1 MANIYEVAELAGV
14 SLATVS
20 RVINP
25 GAKVSEKTRQ
35 KVLDAMRELGYQP
48 NSIAQS
54 LATRSSNS
62 VGVLVSELHGP
73 FFGAMLSSIE
83 QTLKAAGKFVLVA
96 AGHSKEEQEREAIR
110 FLVSRNCDALIVH
123 VERLPDK
130 FLVDHDH
137 NTTPL
142 VVMNRKVRGLNDHC
156 FSLNN
161 ELGGFLATQSLL
173 KRKHK
178 RIAYI
183 SGPLDWVDAKQRFA
197 GHKRALEEAGVK
209 LDERLLHE
217 GDYHETGGQ
226 DALNALFAKNIP
238 FTAVV
243 CANDEMAA
251 GAMAAAHERGL
262 ELPEGAVHRRFRRR
276 AHLAVRVPE
285 ADHRSLSHRRHGHDG
300 GTLGAQTRLRTGAGR
315 AADVRAQARGTRLG
329 GGSGE
334 VGKWGHSSFPCNN
347 WCALTWSSSLC
358 KLLQGNEECP
368 HFPPSA
374 PF

>member
-1 MANIYEVAELAGV
+1 VANIYEVAELAGV

-25 GAKVSEKTRQ
+25 GARVSDQTRA
-35 KVLDAMRELGYQP
+35 KVLAAMKQLGYRP

-73 FFGAMLSSIE
+73 FFGAMLSAIE

-96 AGHSKEEQEREAIR
+96 AGHNNEEQELEAIR

-142 VVMNRKVRGLNDHC
+142 AVMNRKVRGLADHC

-161 ELGGFLATQSLL
+161 ELGGYLATRSLL
-173 KRKHK
+173 AKKHR

-183 SGPLDWVDAKQRFA
+183 AGPLDWVDAKQRLA
-197 GHKRALEEAGVK
+197 GHKRALAEGGIK
-209 LDERLLHE
+209 YDERLLVE
-217 GDYHETGGQ
+217 SDYHESGGQ
-226 DALNALFAKNIP
+226 DALNELFARGLP

-251 GAMAAAHERGL
+251 GAMAAAHERKL
-262 ELPEGAVHRRFRRR
+262 ELPRELSIVGFDDAPISRYVYPKLTTIHY
-276 AHLAVRVPE
+276 PI
-285 ADHRSLSHRRHGHDG
+285 ADMARMAARWV
-300 GTLGAQTRLRTGAGR
+300 LRNVYDQSQ
-315 AADVRAQARGTRLG
+315 DVQQVFEPKLIERDSVSQA
-329 GGSGE
+329 
-334 VGKWGHSSFPCNN
+334 P
-347 WCALTWSSSLC
+347 
-358 KLLQGNEECP
+358 
-368 HFPPSA
+368 
-374 PF
+374 

>member
-25 GAKVSEKTRQ
+25 GAKVSEKTRE
-35 KVLDAMRELGYQP
+35 KVLAAMEQLGYKP

-54 LATRSSNS
+54 LATRTSNA

-73 FFGAMLSSIE
+73 FFGAMLSAIE
-83 QTLKAAGKFVLVA
+83 KTFKAAGKFVLVA
-96 AGHSKEEQEREAIR
+96 AGHSNEAQEREAIR

-123 VERLPDK
+123 VEALPDK

-137 NTTPL
+137 EKTPL
-142 VVMNRKVRGLNDHC
+142 IVMNRKVRGLADRC

-161 ELGGFLATQSLL
+161 ELGGYLATQSLL
-173 KRKHK
+173 KLKHK

-183 SGPLDWVDAKQRFA
+183 SGPLDWVDAKQRLA

-209 LDERLLHE
+209 FDERLLFE

-226 DALNALFAKNIP
+226 DALNALFEKQIP

-262 ELPEGAVHRRFRRR
+262 ELPRELSIVGFDDAPISRYVYPKLTTVHY
-276 AHLAVRVPE
+276 PI
-285 ADHRSLSHRRHGHDG
+285 ADMSAMAARWVLKHVYEHEQVDV
-300 GTLGAQTRLRTGAGR
+300 QTAFEPKLIQRDSIGR
-315 AADVRAQARGTRLG
+315 PA
-329 GGSGE
+329 
-334 VGKWGHSSFPCNN
+334 
-347 WCALTWSSSLC
+347 
-358 KLLQGNEECP
+358 
-368 HFPPSA
+368 
-374 PF
+374 

>member
-20 RVINP
+20 RVINT

-35 KVLDAMRELGYQP
+35 KVLAAMEQLGYKP

-54 LATRSSNS
+54 LATRSSNA

-73 FFGAMLSSIE
+73 FFGAMLSAIE
-83 QTLKAAGKFVLVA
+83 KTFKAAGKFVLVA
-96 AGHSKEEQEREAIR
+96 AGHSNEAQEREAIR

-123 VERLPDK
+123 VEALPDK

-137 NTTPL
+137 ESTPL
-142 VVMNRKVRGLNDHC
+142 IVMNRKVRGLADRC

-161 ELGGFLATQSLL
+161 ELGGYLATQSLL
-173 KRKHK
+173 KLKHR

-183 SGPLDWVDAKQRFA
+183 SGPLDWVDAKQRLS
-197 GHKRALEEAGVK
+197 GHRRALEEGGVK
-209 LDERLLHE
+209 YDERLLHE

-226 DALNALFAKNIP
+226 EALNALFAQNLP

-262 ELPEGAVHRRFRRR
+262 ELPRELSIVGFDDAPISRYVYPKLTTVHY
-276 AHLAVRVPE
+276 PI
-285 ADHRSLSHRRHGHDG
+285 ADMADM
-300 GTLGAQTRLRTGAGR
+300 
-315 AADVRAQARGTRLG
+315 AARWVLKNVYEQQQIEIRQAF
-329 GGSGE
+329 E
-334 VGKWGHSSFPCNN
+334 P
-347 WCALTWSSSLC
+347 
-358 KLLQGNEECP
+358 KLVSRDSVARP
-368 HFPPSA
+368 A
-374 PF
+374 

>member
-1 MANIYEVAELAGV
+1 MPSACWYP
-14 SLATVS
+14 SCTV
-20 RVINP
+20 
-25 GAKVSEKTRQ
+25 
-35 KVLDAMRELGYQP
+35 
-48 NSIAQS
+48 
-54 LATRSSNS
+54 RSS
-62 VGVLVSELHGP
+62 
-73 FFGAMLSSIE
+73 ARCCRAIE

-96 AGHSKEEQEREAIR
+96 AGHSNEEQEREAIR

-142 VVMNRKVRGLNDHC
+142 VVMNRKVRGLADHC

-161 ELGGFLATQSLL
+161 ELGGYLATQSLI

-197 GHKRALEEAGVK
+197 GHKRALAEAGVK
-209 LDERLLHE
+209 FDERLLHE

-226 DALNALFAKNIP
+226 DALNALYAKDIP

-262 ELPEGAVHRRFRRR
+262 ELPRELSIVGFDDAPISRYVYPKLTTIHYPIADMGTMAARWVLKHVYDQKQDVQQVFEPKLVERDSVSR
-276 AHLAVRVPE
+276 A
-285 ADHRSLSHRRHGHDG
+285 
-300 GTLGAQTRLRTGAGR
+300 
-315 AADVRAQARGTRLG
+315 
-329 GGSGE
+329 
-334 VGKWGHSSFPCNN
+334 
-347 WCALTWSSSLC
+347 
-358 KLLQGNEECP
+358 
-368 HFPPSA
+368 
-374 PF
+374 

>member
-1 MANIYEVAELAGV
+1 M
-14 SLATVS
+14 
-20 RVINP
+20 
-25 GAKVSEKTRQ
+25 
-35 KVLDAMRELGYQP
+35 
-48 NSIAQS
+48 
-54 LATRSSNS
+54 
-62 VGVLVSELHGP
+62 
-73 FFGAMLSSIE
+73 
-83 QTLKAAGKFVLVA
+83 LVA
-96 AGHSKEEQEREAIR
+96 AGHSNEEQEREAIR

-142 VVMNRKVRGLNDHC
+142 VVMNRKVRGLADHC

-161 ELGGFLATQSLL
+161 ELGGYLATQSLL

-197 GHKRALEEAGVK
+197 GHKRALAEAGVK
-209 LDERLLHE
+209 FDERLLHE

-262 ELPEGAVHRRFRRR
+262 ELPRDLSIVGFDDAPISRYVY
-276 AHLAVRVPE
+276 PE
-285 ADHRSLSHRRHGHDG
+285 AHHRSLSDRRHGTHG
-300 GTLGAQTRLRTGAGR
+300 VALGAQARLRPAAARR
-315 AADVRAQARGTRLG
+315 AAGVRAQARRARLRRPACVMLANRHRAIGTILIVALSGFLMGFDGSLFTGAVGFIEAEFALNAFELGWAVTSHGRGCHACPFSSPVRSPIAFGRRTVLRLATC
-329 GGSGE
+329 
-334 VGKWGHSSFPCNN
+334 VF
-347 WCALTWSSSLC
+347 AA
-358 KLLQGNEECP
+358 
-368 HFPPSA
+368 SA
-374 PF
+374 HCWRRCRRISRR

>member
-35 KVLDAMRELGYQP
+35 KVLSAMQQLGYQP

-62 VGVLVSELHGP
+62 VGVIVSELHGP
-73 FFGAMLSSIE
+73 FFGTMLSTIE
-83 QTLKAAGKFVLVA
+83 ETLKAAGKFVLVA

-123 VERLPDK
+123 CERLTDK

-137 NTTPL
+137 EKTPL
-142 VVMNRKVRGLNDHC
+142 VVMNRKVRGLADRC

-161 ELGGFLATQSLL
+161 ERGGFLATQSLL
-173 KRKHK
+173 QRKHK
-178 RIAYI
+178 KIAYI
-183 SGPLDWVDAKQRFA
+183 SGPLDWVDAKQRLA
-197 GHKRALEEAGVK
+197 GHKRALTEAGVK
-209 LDERLLHE
+209 FDERLLVE

-226 DALNALFAKNIP
+226 DALNALFAKGIP
-238 FTAVV
+238 FTALV

-262 ELPEGAVHRRFRRR
+262 DLPRELSIVGYDDAPISRYVYPKLTTVHYPVADMGRMAARWVLRNVYEQDHAVQQVFEPELVERNSVSR
-276 AHLAVRVPE
+276 AP
-285 ADHRSLSHRRHGHDG
+285 
-300 GTLGAQTRLRTGAGR
+300 
-315 AADVRAQARGTRLG
+315 
-329 GGSGE
+329 
-334 VGKWGHSSFPCNN
+334 
-347 WCALTWSSSLC
+347 
-358 KLLQGNEECP
+358 
-368 HFPPSA
+368 
-374 PF
+374 

>member
-35 KVLDAMRELGYQP
+35 KVLDAMRQLGYRP

-54 LATRSSNS
+54 LATRSSNA

-83 QTLKAAGKFVLVA
+83 RTLKAAGKFVLVA
-96 AGHSKEEQEREAIR
+96 AGHNNEDQEREAIR

-123 VERLPDK
+123 VEKVPDK
-130 FLVDHDH
+130 FLVEHDH

-142 VVMNRKVRGLNDHC
+142 VVVNRKVRGLNDHC

-173 KRKHK
+173 KKKHK

-183 SGPLDWVDAKQRFA
+183 SGPLDWVDARQRFT
-197 GHKRALEEAGVK
+197 GHRRALEEAGVRF
-209 LDERLLHE
+209 DERLLYE

-226 DALNALFAKNIP
+226 DALNALFAKNLP

-243 CANDEMAA
+243 CANDDMAA

-262 ELPEGAVHRRFRRR
+262 ELPKELSIVGFDDAPIARYVYPKLTTIRFPIADMGTMAARWVLKHVYEQAQDVQQVFEPRLVERDSVAV
-276 AHLAVRVPE
+276 P
-285 ADHRSLSHRRHGHDG
+285 
-300 GTLGAQTRLRTGAGR
+300 
-315 AADVRAQARGTRLG
+315 
-329 GGSGE
+329 
-334 VGKWGHSSFPCNN
+334 GK
-347 WCALTWSSSLC
+347 
-358 KLLQGNEECP
+358 
-368 HFPPSA
+368 
-374 PF
+374 

>member
-25 GAKVSEKTRQ
+25 GAKVSDKTRQ
-35 KVLDAMRELGYQP
+35 KVLVAMEQLGYKP

-54 LATRSSNS
+54 LATRSSNA

-73 FFGAMLSSIE
+73 FFGAMLSAIE
-83 QTLKAAGKFVLVA
+83 KTFKAAGKFVLVA
-96 AGHSKEEQEREAIR
+96 AGHNNEAQEREAIR

-123 VERLPDK
+123 VEALPDR
-130 FLVDHDH
+130 FLLDHDH
-137 NTTPL
+137 EKTPL
-142 VVMNRKVRGLNDHC
+142 IVMNRKVRGLADRC

-161 ELGGFLATQSLL
+161 ELGGYLAAQSLL
-173 KRKHK
+173 KLKHR

-183 SGPLDWVDAKQRFA
+183 SGPLDWVDAKQRLA
-197 GHKRALEEAGVK
+197 GHKRALAEAGVK
-209 LDERLLHE
+209 FDDRLLYE

-243 CANDEMAA
+243 CANDGMAA

-262 ELPEGAVHRRFRRR
+262 ELPRDLSIVGFDDAPIARYVYPKLTTIHY
-276 AHLAVRVPE
+276 PI
-285 ADHRSLSHRRHGHDG
+285 ADMAEMASRWVLKHVYEREPGDVQV
-300 GTLGAQTRLRTGAGR
+300 AFEPRLVMR
-315 AADVRAQARGTRLG
+315 DSIAR
-329 GGSGE
+329 
-334 VGKWGHSSFPCNN
+334 P
-347 WCALTWSSSLC
+347 A
-358 KLLQGNEECP
+358 
-368 HFPPSA
+368 
-374 PF
+374 

>member
-25 GAKVSEKTRQ
+25 GAKVSDKTRQ
-35 KVLDAMRELGYQP
+35 KVLAAMEQLGYKP

-54 LATRSSNS
+54 LATRSSNA

-73 FFGAMLSSIE
+73 FFGAMLSAIE
-83 QTLKAAGKFVLVA
+83 KTLKSAGKFVLVA
-96 AGHSKEEQEREAIR
+96 AGHSNEAQEREAIH

-123 VERLPDK
+123 VEALPDK
-130 FLVDHDH
+130 FLLEHDH
-137 NTTPL
+137 EKTPL
-142 VVMNRKVRGLNDHC
+142 IVMNRKVRGLADRC

-161 ELGGFLATQSLL
+161 ELGGYLAAQSLL
-173 KRKHK
+173 KLKHK

-183 SGPLDWVDAKQRFA
+183 SGPLDFVDAKQRLA

-209 LDERLLHE
+209 FDDRLLYE

-226 DALNALFAKNIP
+226 DALNALFAKNLP

-243 CANDEMAA
+243 CANDDMAA

-262 ELPEGAVHRRFRRR
+262 DLPRELSIVGFDDSPLSRFVYPKLTTI
-276 AHLAVRVPE
+276 HYPI
-285 ADHRSLSHRRHGHDG
+285 ADM
-300 GTLGAQTRLRTGAGR
+300 AEM
-315 AADVRAQARGTRLG
+315 AARWVLKNVYEHQQA
-329 GGSGE
+329 E
-334 VGKWGHSSFPCNN
+334 VQQSFEPM
-347 WCALTWSSSLC
+347 LVSRD
-358 KLLQGNEECP
+358 
-368 HFPPSA
+368 SA
-374 PF
+374 ARPA

>member
-25 GAKVSEKTRQ
+25 GAKVSDKTRQ
-35 KVLDAMRELGYQP
+35 KVLAAMRELGYQP

-83 QTLKAAGKFVLVA
+83 KTLKAAGKFVMVA
-96 AGHSKEEQEREAIR
+96 AGHSNEEQEREAIR
-110 FLVSRNCDALIVH
+110 FLVGRNCDALIVH
-123 VERLPDK
+123 VERLSDK

-142 VVMNRKVRGLNDHC
+142 VVMNRKVRGLADHC

-161 ELGGFLATQSLL
+161 ELGGYLATKSLL
-173 KRKHK
+173 KHKHK

-197 GHKRALEEAGVK
+197 GHKRALAEAGIAF
-209 LDERLLHE
+209 DERLLHE
-217 GDYHETGGQ
+217 GDYHETGGSE
-226 DALNALFAKNIP
+226 ALSHLLATGVSFS
-238 FTAVV
+238 AVV
-243 CANDEMAA
+243 CANDDMAA
-251 GAMAAAHERGL
+251 GAMAEAHDRGL
-262 ELPEGAVHRRFRRR
+262 KIPEQLSIVGFDDAPIARYVYPKLSTIHYPIADMSRMAARWVLKNVYGRRELEVQQAFEPKFVDRDS
-276 AHLAVRVPE
+276 LAR
-285 ADHRSLSHRRHGHDG
+285 
-300 GTLGAQTRLRTGAGR
+300 
-315 AADVRAQARGTRLG
+315 
-329 GGSGE
+329 
-334 VGKWGHSSFPCNN
+334 
-347 WCALTWSSSLC
+347 
-358 KLLQGNEECP
+358 
-368 HFPPSA
+368 PS
-374 PF
+374 

>member
-25 GAKVSEKTRQ
+25 GAKVSEKTRE
-35 KVLDAMRELGYQP
+35 KVLAAMEQLGYKP

-54 LATRSSNS
+54 LATRSSNA

-73 FFGAMLSSIE
+73 FFGAMLSAIE
-83 QTLKAAGKFVLVA
+83 KTFKAAGKLVLVA
-96 AGHSKEEQEREAIR
+96 AGHSNEAQEREAIR

-123 VERLPDK
+123 VEALPDK

-137 NTTPL
+137 EKTPL
-142 VVMNRKVRGLNDHC
+142 IIMNRKVRGLADRC

-161 ELGGFLATQSLL
+161 ELGGYLATQSLL
-173 KRKHK
+173 KLKHK

-183 SGPLDWVDAKQRFA
+183 SGPLSFVDARQRLT

-209 LDERLLHE
+209 FDERLLHE

-226 DALNALFAKNIP
+226 DALNALFAKKLP

-243 CANDEMAA
+243 CANDDMAA

-262 ELPEGAVHRRFRRR
+262 DLPQ
-276 AHLAVRVPE
+276 
-285 ADHRSLSHRRHGHDG
+285 DLSIIGFDDSPIARYVYPKLTTIHYPITDMANMAASWVLKHVYEREDIDVQHAFEPKLVERDSV
-300 GTLGAQTRLRTGAGR
+300 GR
-315 AADVRAQARGTRLG
+315 PA
-329 GGSGE
+329 
-334 VGKWGHSSFPCNN
+334 
-347 WCALTWSSSLC
+347 
-358 KLLQGNEECP
+358 
-368 HFPPSA
+368 
-374 PF
+374 

>member
-25 GAKVSEKTRQ
+25 GAKVSDKTRE
-35 KVLDAMRELGYQP
+35 KVLAAMEQLGYKP

-54 LATRSSNS
+54 LATRSSNA

-73 FFGAMLSSIE
+73 FFGAMLSAIE
-83 QTLKAAGKFVLVA
+83 KTFKAAGKFVLVA
-96 AGHSKEEQEREAIR
+96 AGHSNEAQEREAIR

-123 VERLPDK
+123 VEALPDRA
-130 FLVDHDH
+130 LVEHDH
-137 NTTPL
+137 EKTPL
-142 VVMNRKVRGLNDHC
+142 IVMNRKVRGLADRC

-161 ELGGFLATQSLL
+161 ELGGYLATQSLL
-173 KRKHK
+173 KLKHK

-183 SGPLDWVDAKQRFA
+183 SGPLDFVDAKQRLA

-209 LDERLLHE
+209 FDERLLHE

-226 DALNALFAKNIP
+226 EALNALFAKSVA

-262 ELPEGAVHRRFRRR
+262 ELPRELSIVGFDDAPISRYVYPKLTTVHY
-276 AHLAVRVPE
+276 PI
-285 ADHRSLSHRRHGHDG
+285 ADMAGMAARWVLKHVYEHEQVDVQQAFEPKLV
-300 GTLGAQTRLRTGAGR
+300 TR
-315 AADVRAQARGTRLG
+315 DSVAR
-329 GGSGE
+329 
-334 VGKWGHSSFPCNN
+334 P
-347 WCALTWSSSLC
+347 A
-358 KLLQGNEECP
+358 
-368 HFPPSA
+368 
-374 PF
+374 

>member
-35 KVLDAMRELGYQP
+35 KVLSAMQQLGFQP

-73 FFGAMLSSIE
+73 FFGAMLSAIE
-83 QTLKAAGKFVLVA
+83 ETLKAAGKFVLVA
-96 AGHSKEEQEREAIR
+96 AGHSKEDQEREAIR

-123 VERLPDK
+123 CERLPDK

-137 NTTPL
+137 EKTPL
-142 VVMNRKVRGLNDHC
+142 VVMNRKVRGLADHC

-161 ELGGFLATQSLL
+161 EIGGFLATRSLL
-173 KRKHK
+173 RHKHRK
-178 RIAYI
+178 IAYI
-183 SGPLDWVDAKQRFA
+183 SGPLDWVDAKQRLA
-197 GHKRALEEAGVK
+197 GHKRALAEAGVK
-209 LDERLLHE
+209 FDERLLFE

-226 DALNALFAKNIP
+226 DALNALFAKEIP
-238 FTAVV
+238 FTALV

-262 ELPEGAVHRRFRRR
+262 DLPRELSIVGYDDAPISRYVYPKLTTVHYPIADMGRMAARWVLRNVYEQEHVVQQVFEPELVERDSVSR
-276 AHLAVRVPE
+276 AP
-285 ADHRSLSHRRHGHDG
+285 
-300 GTLGAQTRLRTGAGR
+300 
-315 AADVRAQARGTRLG
+315 
-329 GGSGE
+329 
-334 VGKWGHSSFPCNN
+334 
-347 WCALTWSSSLC
+347 
-358 KLLQGNEECP
+358 
-368 HFPPSA
+368 
-374 PF
+374 